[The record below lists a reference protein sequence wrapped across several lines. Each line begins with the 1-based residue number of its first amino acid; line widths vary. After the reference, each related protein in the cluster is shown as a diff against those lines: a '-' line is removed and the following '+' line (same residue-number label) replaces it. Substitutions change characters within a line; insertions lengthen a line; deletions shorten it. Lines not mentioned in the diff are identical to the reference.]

1 MAERTQQELQHLDV
15 PLRQRIAY
23 SQGYVGPFKLESAR
37 LEETGCHYF
46 LRPGGCDQIMDWS
59 RTNELGLFPDLP
71 LLIRSVLQY
80 CNNLEELSFMESGV
94 IHLVAD
100 AFILLRDSHG
110 SSPQPRFSWSQNG
123 VVTLLTKCIARLSH
137 ERGVFERA
145 ADALQAPDPGD
156 YDNHLEDFDWRGLPP
171 ETKTAPVLIDL
182 TGEGQH
188 VFRPFLFLA
197 DHGLLHL
204 IITWVHKDDA
214 FCVALTCRPARD
226 VLMSCG
232 KDIPGNS
239 RLMDTS
245 DFFSNHPFVGYRYS
259 TRPEAILQSVRRTA
273 WAFSSFPVLKC
284 LHLDGPRAAH
294 ICAVAASIGA
304 LATLQWLRSWGTPWD
319 DRTCSGAARGGHLAV
334 LQWARSEGCD
344 WSSATC
350 SQAALG
356 GHLSILQWARE
367 NGCAW
372 GTDTCSSAARVGHL
386 VILNWLQSQD
396 CERNNDTF
404 FEAARG
410 GHLTVLQWAL
420 TESLQPDSWTPTHEA
435 PIYEDVPSSR
445 RYGRT
450 RDEFHRVE
458 SGERVPPL
466 RDFPWEWTLHWGCPF
481 TQRAV
486 GHLWTASGDC
496 PSPDCDTLDCTIC
509 TSIADC
515 TKFSMCCKEVPVSY
529 TFLMCK
535 LAAEE
540 GPEAVYSWR
549 TYYRCGSNRALIL
562 FLLACV
568 WELRRY
574 GSRPPVD
581 TDPTD
586 SHYSPAMQRGQALNG
601 LIRLL
606 RGNTDGLGPLPA

>member
-1 MAERTQQELQHLDV
+1 MAEHTQQELQRFGV
-15 PLRQRIAY
+15 PMKQRVAY
-23 SQGYVGPFKLESAR
+23 LKGDVGPFKRELAR
-37 LEETGCHYF
+37 LKEK
-46 LRPGGCDQIMDWS
+46 PDQIMEWS
-59 RTNELGLFPDLP
+59 RTNELGQLPDLP
-71 LLIRSVLQY
+71 LLIRSILQY
-80 CNNLEELSFMESGV
+80 CNNLEELSFMENGV
-94 IHLVAD
+94 IRLVAD
-100 AFILLRDSHG
+100 AFILLRDDHNAS
-110 SSPQPRFSWSQNG
+110 QRPRFSWSPSG
-123 VVTLLTKCIARLSH
+123 IVTLLAKCIARLSH
-137 ERGVFERA
+137 ERGVYERA
-145 ADALQAPDPGD
+145 ANALQAPDPRD
-156 YDNHLEDFDWRGLPP
+156 FDDHLENFDWRGLPS
-171 ETKTAPVLIDL
+171 ETSAAPVLIDL
-182 TGEGQH
+182 TGEGQP

-197 DHGLLHL
+197 ARGLLHL

-226 VLMSCG
+226 MLVACG
-232 KDIPGNS
+232 KDTPGTS
-239 RLMDTS
+239 RSMDTS
-245 DFFSNHPFVGYRYS
+245 DFLPNHPYAGYRYT
-259 TRPEAILQSVRRTA
+259 TRPEAVLQSVRRTA

-294 ICAVAASIGA
+294 ICSVAASIGA
-304 LATLQWLRSWGTPWD
+304 LATLQWLRSWGIPWD
-319 DRTCSGAARGGHLAV
+319 GRTCSGAARGGHLAV
-334 LQWARSEGCD
+334 LQWARSQGCE

-386 VILNWLQSQD
+386 FILSWLQSQG

-420 TESLQPDSWTPTHEA
+420 MESLHPDSWTPTHEA
-435 PIYEDVPSSR
+435 PIHEDVPYSR
-445 RYGRT
+445 LYGRT
-450 RDEFHRVE
+450 RDEFQRVK
-458 SGERVPPL
+458 SGEGVPPL
-466 RDFPWEWTLHWGCPF
+466 RDFPWEWTLHWECPF
-481 TQRAV
+481 TQQAV
-486 GHLWTASGDC
+486 GHLWATSGDC
-496 PSPDCDTLDCTIC
+496 ASPDCDTLDCTN
-509 TSIADC
+509 
-515 TKFSMCCKEVPVSY
+515 MYCKEVPVSY

-540 GPEAVYSWR
+540 GPEAVLSWR

-574 GSRPPVD
+574 GGRAPVD

-586 SHYSPAMQRGQALNG
+586 SHYSPAVQRRQALDG

-606 RGNTDGLGPLPA
+606 RGNTNGLGPLPA